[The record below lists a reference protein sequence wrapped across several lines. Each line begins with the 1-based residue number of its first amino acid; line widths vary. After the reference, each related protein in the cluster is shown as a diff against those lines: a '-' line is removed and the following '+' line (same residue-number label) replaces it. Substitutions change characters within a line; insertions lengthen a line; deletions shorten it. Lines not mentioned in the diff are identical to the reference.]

1 MNDRVQSVKIY
12 KPNVI
17 SNMVL
22 LLLGRLVS
30 LFGSKIYSFAISLYV
45 LKTTG
50 SGTTFALSLVIS
62 TLPAVIFGPIAGV
75 ISDKIDRKRM
85 VVLMDILSGII
96 ILSLAGLAIINGLE
110 ITYIYISSFL
120 LATCST
126 FFNVPFQ
133 SSIPNIVD
141 EQNLMR
147 TNSLNQA
154 ITSLTSIAG
163 PFLGGMIYAFVDI
176 QLFLVINGISFIL
189 SGISE
194 IFIDF
199 NLNKAETES
208 SIDVVGNE
216 EIIEKDREVIET
228 KEEIENTELDK
239 KQIIKNFINDFKDGF
254 VYLKSIRS
262 VFMMSMAGIFLN
274 LFVALGLTIPFPYI
288 VNEII
293 KMSEI
298 QFGTLQAVF
307 PLGMLVGA
315 GILSVLPQSK
325 KSFKKMIIGL
335 FIIDIGTILLGL
347 SIVLEQLIFTINTYF
362 ILYAIVGFIISV
374 AIVFVNIPMEVNLQR
389 IIPDNMRGRIFG
401 LITTFSMSC
410 IPIGMAI
417 SGLLID
423 LIPVW
428 ILPVISGII
437 LLGLTIVM
445 GFNKDIRE
453 L

>member
-1 MNDRVQSVKIY
+1 MSDRVKRLKAY
-12 KPNVI
+12 KPSVI

-30 LFGSKIYSFAISLYV
+30 LFGSRIYSFAISLYI

-62 TLPAVIFGPIAGV
+62 TLPAIIFGPIAGV
-75 ISDKIDRKRM
+75 MSDKIDRKRM
-85 VVLMDILSGII
+85 VVLMDILSGVI
-96 ILSLAGLAIINGLE
+96 ILLLAGLAVLNGLKL
-110 ITYIYISSFL
+110 IYIYIASFL
-120 LATCST
+120 LATCNT

-154 ITSLTSIAG
+154 ITSITSIAG
-163 PFLGGMIYAFVDI
+163 PFLGGIIYAFVDI
-176 QLFLVINGISFIL
+176 QLFLVINGVSFIL

-194 IFIDF
+194 MFIDF
-199 NLNKAETES
+199 NLNKAETGTSMDTVKNEVVIDEDKEVMEAKVES
-208 SIDVVGNE
+208 
-216 EIIEKDREVIET
+216 
-228 KEEIENTELDK
+228 ENAESGK

-262 VFMMSMAGIFLN
+262 VFMMSMGGIFLN
-274 LFVALGLTIPFPYI
+274 LFASLGMTVPFPYI
-288 VNEII
+288 VNEVI
-293 KMSEI
+293 KMSEV
-298 QFGTLQAVF
+298 QFGTLEAVF

-315 GILSVLPQSK
+315 GALSILPQSE

-335 FIIDIGTILLGL
+335 FVVDIGITLLGL
-347 SIVLEQLIFTINTYF
+347 FIVSEPLAFTINTYF
-362 ILYAIVGFIISV
+362 ILYAIIIFIISV

-401 LITTFSMSC
+401 LLTTFSMSC
-410 IPIGMAI
+410 MPIGMAI
-417 SGLLID
+417 SGVLID

-428 ILPVISGII
+428 ILPVTSGII
-437 LLGLTIVM
+437 LLGVTIAI
-445 GFNKDIRE
+445 GLNKDIRE